1 MRELKGAIHFLV
13 QARHGGLT
21 TARAALRTAGV
32 IALVFAVGMPIML
45 AIQGGS
51 RAAMGLAPASYPT
64 EGWGSW
70 QFVVAAILLGIGGVA
85 WREWYR
91 DWSGV
96 RRAITLARDVER
108 DRASSAPS
116 PQLRRDV
123 PGNSAATG
131 RQSRRGLH

>member
-1 MRELKGAIHFLV
+1 MRELKRAIHFLV
-13 QARHGGLT
+13 EARHGGLT
-21 TARAALRTAGV
+21 TARAALRTAGLM
-32 IALVFAVGMPIML
+32 ALVCAVGIPIML
-45 AIQGGS
+45 AIQEGS
-51 RAAMGLAPASYPT
+51 RAVMGLAPASYPT
-64 EGWGSW
+64 KGVR
-70 QFVVAAILLGIGGVA
+70 FVVTAAAVLFAIAGVA

-96 RRAITLARDVER
+96 RRAIAFARDVER
-108 DRASSAPS
+108 DRTAPAPS